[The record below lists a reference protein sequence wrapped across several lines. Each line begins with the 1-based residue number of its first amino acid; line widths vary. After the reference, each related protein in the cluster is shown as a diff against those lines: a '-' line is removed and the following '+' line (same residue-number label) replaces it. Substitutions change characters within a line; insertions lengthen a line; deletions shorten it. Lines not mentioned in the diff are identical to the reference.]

1 MNKDLKMLT
10 EAYSRILKEGLSDA
24 GIVTVKKW
32 MAEFGEQKA
41 AYKLISI
48 AVEKKIGMELAD
60 LADTATVANH
70 VEGIADL
77 LISGDFQNAWDSAKD
92 AAIEILDDEGFEGL
106 SESKAGS
113 GHGHRLLPKE
123 KKAIHKKMA
132 EVGLDGNGRFGNPSK
147 AVSVL
152 GGALKDVGFHL
163 DMVHGDLIL
172 GDKGH
177 RLLVFRRTGENVSPL
192 EEHPEVINSRIS
204 FSWEK
209 LGYDNE
215 GHPKYEVLC
224 YPS

>member
-10 EAYSRILKEGLSDA
+10 EAYSKILKEGLSETGVA
-24 GIVTVKKW
+24 TVKKW
-32 MAEFGEQKA
+32 ISELGEQKA

-48 AVEKKIGMELAD
+48 AVEKKMGMGLAD

-70 VEGIADL
+70 VEDIADL
-77 LISGDFQNAWDSAKD
+77 LRSGDFQNAWDSSKD
-92 AAIEILDDEGFEGL
+92 AAIEILDDEGFEGI
-106 SESKAGS
+106 SESKDS
-113 GHGHRLLPKE
+113 NSHKLLPKE

-147 AVSVL
+147 AVSVW

-192 EEHPEVINSRIS
+192 EEHPEVVNSRIS

>member
-10 EAYSRILKEGLSDA
+10 EAYSKILKEGLSETGVA
-24 GIVTVKKW
+24 TVKKW
-32 MAEFGEQKA
+32 ISELGEQKA

-48 AVEKKIGMELAD
+48 AVEKKMGMGLAD

-70 VEGIADL
+70 VEDIADL
-77 LISGDFQNAWDSAKD
+77 LRSGDFQNAWDSSKD
-92 AAIEILDDEGFEGL
+92 AAIEILDDEGFEGI
-106 SESKAGS
+106 SESKDS
-113 GHGHRLLPKE
+113 NSHKLLPKE

-192 EEHPEVINSRIS
+192 EEHPEVVNSRIS

-215 GHPKYEVLC
+215 GHPNYEVLC

>member
-32 MAEFGEQKA
+32 VSELGEQKA

-48 AVEKKIGMELAD
+48 AVEKKIGMGLAD

-92 AAIEILDDEGFEGL
+92 AAIEILDDEGFEGI

-123 KKAIHKKMA
+123 KKAFLQEKIDRACFYMKDYLAWCRSMA
-132 EVGLDGNGRFGNPSK
+132 FELR
-147 AVSVL
+147 
-152 GGALKDVGFHL
+152 
-163 DMVHGDLIL
+163 
-172 GDKGH
+172 
-177 RLLVFRRTGENVSPL
+177 
-192 EEHPEVINSRIS
+192 EEIN
-204 FSWEK
+204 
-209 LGYDNE
+209 
-215 GHPKYEVLC
+215 
-224 YPS
+224 

>member
-1 MNKDLKMLT
+1 
-10 EAYSRILKEGLSDA
+10 
-24 GIVTVKKW
+24 
-32 MAEFGEQKA
+32 
-41 AYKLISI
+41 
-48 AVEKKIGMELAD
+48 
-60 LADTATVANH
+60 
-70 VEGIADL
+70 
-77 LISGDFQNAWDSAKD
+77 
-92 AAIEILDDEGFEGL
+92 
-106 SESKAGS
+106 
-113 GHGHRLLPKE
+113 
-123 KKAIHKKMA
+123 MA

-192 EEHPEVINSRIS
+192 EEHPEVVNSRIS

>member
-10 EAYSRILKEGLSDA
+10 EAYSKILKEGLSETGVA
-24 GIVTVKKW
+24 TVKKW
-32 MAEFGEQKA
+32 ISELGEQKA

-48 AVEKKIGMELAD
+48 AVEKKMGMGLAD
-60 LADTATVANH
+60 LADTSTVANH
-70 VEGIADL
+70 VEDIADL
-77 LISGDFQNAWDSAKD
+77 LRSGDFQNAWDSSKD
-92 AAIEILDDEGFEGL
+92 AAIEILDDEGFEGI
-106 SESKAGS
+106 SESKDS
-113 GHGHRLLPKE
+113 NSHKLLPKE

-192 EEHPEVINSRIS
+192 EEHPEVVNSRIS

>member
-10 EAYSRILKEGLSDA
+10 EAYSKILKEGLSETGVA
-24 GIVTVKKW
+24 TVKKW
-32 MAEFGEQKA
+32 ISELGEQKA

-48 AVEKKIGMELAD
+48 AVEKKMGMGLAD

-70 VEGIADL
+70 VEDIADL
-77 LISGDFQNAWDSAKD
+77 LRSGDFQNAWDSSKD
-92 AAIEILDDEGFEGL
+92 AAIEILDDEGFEGI
-106 SESKAGS
+106 SESKDS
-113 GHGHRLLPKE
+113 NSHKLLPKE

-192 EEHPEVINSRIS
+192 EEHPEVVNSRIS

>member
-1 MNKDLKMLT
+1 M
-10 EAYSRILKEGLSDA
+10 
-24 GIVTVKKW
+24 
-32 MAEFGEQKA
+32 
-41 AYKLISI
+41 
-48 AVEKKIGMELAD
+48 GMGLAD

-70 VEGIADL
+70 VEDIADL
-77 LISGDFQNAWDSAKD
+77 LRSGDFQNAWDSSKD
-92 AAIEILDDEGFEGL
+92 AAIEILDDEGFEGI
-106 SESKAGS
+106 SESKDS
-113 GHGHRLLPKE
+113 NSHKLLPKE

-192 EEHPEVINSRIS
+192 EEHPEVVNSRIS

>member
-10 EAYSRILKEGLSDA
+10 EAYSKILKEGLSETGVA
-24 GIVTVKKW
+24 TVKKW
-32 MAEFGEQKA
+32 ISELGEQKA

-48 AVEKKIGMELAD
+48 AVEKKMGMGLAD

-70 VEGIADL
+70 VEDIADL
-77 LISGDFQNAWDSAKD
+77 LRSGDFQNAWDSSKD
-92 AAIEILDDEGFEGL
+92 AAIEILDDEGFEAI
-106 SESKAGS
+106 SESKDS
-113 GHGHRLLPKE
+113 NSHKLLPKE

-192 EEHPEVINSRIS
+192 EEHPEVVNSRIS

>member
-10 EAYSRILKEGLSDA
+10 EAYSKILKEGLSETGVA
-24 GIVTVKKW
+24 TVKKW
-32 MAEFGEQKA
+32 ISELGEQKA

-48 AVEKKIGMELAD
+48 AVEKKMGMGLAD

-70 VEGIADL
+70 VEDIADL
-77 LISGDFQNAWDSAKD
+77 LRSGDFQNAWDSSKD
-92 AAIEILDDEGFEGL
+92 AAIEILDDEGFEGI
-106 SESKAGS
+106 SESKDS
-113 GHGHRLLPKE
+113 NSHKLLPKE

-152 GGALKDVGFHL
+152 GGALKAVGFHL

-192 EEHPEVINSRIS
+192 EEHPEVVNSRIS